1 MYTRRNCIVA
11 ILGLCM
17 FFLATLTYADD
28 TAPPL
33 TEDKSFEILY
43 YESLPPMAIES
54 REPDSSD
61 PDHTDHTWNW
71 SFEAFGRTFDV
82 VLESNNRLIDKLS
95 KAQKERLIKTNT
107 LYRGTIQGIEHSWVR
122 LTKMGKHWSG
132 MFWDG
137 QEVFIID
144 SMQAMTSALSV
155 QPSSDSSTHG
165 IYRLSDTR
173 DLGVATCGLGTPGR
187 PAKPMTDYSALLE
200 ELKGFVPAQAAG
212 ASFNLDMAIVS
223 DPQFAQIQQDNFGTS
238 ADAAVLARLNV
249 VDGIFSEQVGVQIHL
264 VEIRH
269 LAQNGTLTSTNP
281 STLLD
286 QFGNFTSGS
295 TFTHPGIAHLFTGR
309 DLNGSTIGIA
319 FLSSLCSSRFGVGV
333 DQIRGGGTAGALVVA
348 HELGHNFGAPHDNQG
363 GSACASTPGNFL
375 MNPSINGS
383 DQFSQC
389 SLNQMQPVVDRAACI
404 SVVDLSVPTV
414 GITSPMDG
422 AFITSGSAVTLVGTA
437 TDEQDGNLNSDLV
450 WRSDRDGQV
459 GTGGRVSTPLSVG
472 THRITASVT
481 DSSGGTATQRI
492 TIAVTGNNPGGIFLN
507 SNFNSG
513 TNQYTFVDDPFRNT
527 NQPNFASGAHAPGQG
542 FSGGALR
549 VQLGG
554 INNSTVRNMSGG
566 WRRTFTL
573 PTESHVTLL
582 FRYKLTQGAEY
593 ESDEISQALLSVDN
607 QLRGDGSNDFLARI
621 AGNGNGGDAQSTDWV
636 PVALSIGTLPAGSHT
651 ITIGG
656 FNNKK
661 TFNDESTEVSNKFI
675 TVSNRLITVSDGKLT
690 IRLTRQSG
698 TAKTMLNYVRISPA
712 GGSTPPP
719 PPPPPGQPIIS
730 ASFDAGT
737 NGFTYMDDTFRNTN
751 QPNFAKGA
759 YQPNFGFTGGGLQVL
774 VGGHSKAEKRNMS
787 GGWRRSFNLP
797 TARPIK
803 ISLRYRMGQTSNY
816 EPDEFSETL
825 LSIDNTLIGPGGSQV
840 LARIT
845 GDGDGGSNQVT
856 GWVAVTLNSKTLS
869 QGTHTITIGGFNNKK
884 DAVDE
889 ITQVLIDDVVI
900 R

>member
-1 MYTRRNCIVA
+1 MYTRRHRIAA
-11 ILGLCM
+11 ILGLCL
-17 FFLATLTYADD
+17 FFLATLVSANEPTQALTQD
-28 TAPPL
+28 T
-33 TEDKSFEILY
+33 SFEILY

-54 REPDSSD
+54 HKPDSND
-61 PDHTDHTWNW
+61 PDQADHTWNW
-71 SFEAFGRTFDV
+71 SFKAFGRTFDV

-95 KAQKERLIKTNT
+95 NAEKERLIKANT

-122 LTKMGKHWSG
+122 LTKMGKYWSG

-144 SMQAMTSALSV
+144 SMQAMASALSV
-155 QPSSDSSTHG
+155 KPSSDSSTHG

-173 DLGVATCGLGTPGR
+173 DLGVATCGLGTPGT

-223 DPQFAQIQQDNFGTS
+223 DPQFAQIQQNNFGTS

-249 VDGIFSEQVGVQIHL
+249 VDGIFSEQVGVQINL

-269 LAQNGTLTSTNP
+269 LPQNGALTSSNP
-281 STLLD
+281 STLLN
-286 QFGNFTSGS
+286 QFGDFTSGS

-309 DLNGSTIGIA
+309 DLSGSTIGIA

-404 SVVDLSVPTV
+404 TVIDLSLPTV
-414 GITSPMDG
+414 DITSPLDG
-422 AFITSGSAVTLVGTA
+422 AFVIGGASVTFVGTA
-437 TDEQDGNLNSDLV
+437 TDTQDGNLTSDLI
-450 WRSDRDGQV
+450 WRSDRDGQL
-459 GTGGRVSTPLSVG
+459 GTGGRVTTTLTIG

-481 DSSGGTATQRI
+481 DSDGGTTTQRL
-492 TIAVTGNNPGGIFLN
+492 TIAVSGNNPGGILFE
-507 SNFNSG
+507 SPFKGG
-513 TNQYTFVDDPFRNT
+513 TNQFTFVDDPFRNT

-554 INNSTVRNMSGG
+554 INNSTIRNMSGG
-566 WRRTFTL
+566 WTRTFTL
-573 PTESHVTLL
+573 PVESNVTAL
-582 FRYKLTQGAEY
+582 FRYKLTQTSEY
-593 ESDEISQALLSVDN
+593 ESDEISQALISIDG
-607 QLRGDGSNDFLARI
+607 QLIGDGSNDFLARL
-621 AGNGNGGDAQSTDWV
+621 AGNGNGGGEQSTDWV
-636 PVALSIGTLPAGSHT
+636 PVAVSVGTLAAGSHT

-661 TFNDESTEVSNKFI
+661 TFNNEITEV
-675 TVSNRLITVSDGKLT
+675 LIDDVIVRRRTS
-690 IRLTRQSG
+690 SG
-698 TAKTMLNYVRISPA
+698 PPP
-712 GGSTPPP
+712 PPP
-719 PPPPPGQPIIS
+719 PPPPPGQPILN
-730 ASFDAGT
+730 ASFDAGP
-737 NGFTYMDDTFRNTN
+737 NGFTYMDDTFRNTS
-751 QPNFAKGA
+751 QPNFARGGHV
-759 YQPNFGFTGGGLQVL
+759 PNLGFAGGGLRVL
-774 VGGHSKAEKRNMS
+774 LGGLNNADILNMS
-787 GGWRRSFNLP
+787 GGWRRTFTVP
-797 TARPIK
+797 TAQPVT
-803 ISLRYRMGQTSNY
+803 ISLRYRMGQASNY

-825 LSIDNTLIGPGGSQV
+825 LSIDNRLVGQGGSQV
-840 LARIT
+840 LARLT
-845 GDGDGGSNQVT
+845 GDGNGGTNQVT
-856 GWVAVTLNSKTLS
+856 GWVSVTLNVGTLS
-869 QGTHTITIGGFNNKK
+869 AGPHTITIGGFNNKK
-884 DAVDE
+884 TFNDE